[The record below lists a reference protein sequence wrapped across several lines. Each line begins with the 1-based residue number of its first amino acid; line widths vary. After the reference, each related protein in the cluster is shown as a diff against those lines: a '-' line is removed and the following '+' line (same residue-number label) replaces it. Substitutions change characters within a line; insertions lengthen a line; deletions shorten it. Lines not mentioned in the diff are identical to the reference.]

1 MKIYE
6 GNEYDGEWREDK
18 ANGKGIKNYKNGDK
32 YEGEFANGEKHGKG
46 AYFYS
51 TGDMYKLFFNI
62 KVTKETGSK
71 ISKRDTE

>member
-1 MKIYE
+1 M
-6 GNEYDGEWREDK
+6 
-18 ANGKGIKNYKNGDK
+18 NGRGIFVYSNGDK

-62 KVTKETGSK
+62 KVTMETGSK
-71 ISKRDTE
+71 ISKLDTE